1 MKKSV
6 KKMDGFTAETTLE
19 QFLVMQGV
27 ENFDELPEEQQAEL
41 VAMYQDELAKLAS
54 MLEEENKGLKS
65 ELKVVKNQMEVGFKE
80 ISTKIEKMKVE
91 EKTEKKAMVNK
102 LRDFIYEH
110 KAEVLDALKG
120 GKPFPFTINKSAIVV
135 GTSNTI
141 GASGSASQIQLSQNT
156 DIVAPIRSRV
166 LTYLDSGVSAGNL
179 SIDEPFVIW
188 TEEID
193 EQGEPVFHNELATT
207 PLASVRYE
215 ERKMEAKTISVM
227 GTITK
232 NMERYLDNLVR
243 YFERNL
249 LKRVDLKTE
258 SELFTGDGLTVNLKG
273 LLSYAVA
280 FDGGA
285 GVSGDAVLQVPN
297 PNESDVLRALIQQCY
312 NSYGNPTAIFV
323 KPSTLGQIDTQKADD
338 GHYIK
343 APFMSGGTEIMGMV
357 KLIPTNVLVGTD
369 YDFVGGDLSVVNVDF
384 LVDEIEIGHNGTD
397 FQNRRKS
404 ILWERQLTQF
414 VSANDTQVLIK
425 GDFVSAKALIATT

>member
-1 MKKSV
+1 MEN
-6 KKMDGFTAETTLE
+6 FNAETTFEQYLE
-19 QFLVMQGV
+19 MVGV
-27 ENFDELPEEQQAEL
+27 ANFEELAEEEQAKLVQA
-41 VAMYQDELAKLAS
+41 YQDELAKLVKQY
-54 MLEEENKGLKS
+54 EEEDKKNKTQIS
-65 ELKVVKNQMEVGFKE
+65 VMKNQMEVGFKE
-80 ISTKIEKMKVE
+80 ISKKIEKMKKAEVS
-91 EKTEKKAMVNK
+91 EKKAMVSK
-102 LRDFIYEH
+102 LREFIYEH
-110 KAEVLDALKG
+110 KTEVLEALKG

-141 GASGSASQIQLSQNT
+141 GASGSASQLQLSQNT

-179 SIDEPFVIW
+179 SINEPFVIW
-188 TEEID
+188 TEELD
-193 EQGEPVFHNELATT
+193 EQGAPVFHNELATT

-258 SELFTGDGLTVNLKG
+258 SELFIGDGLTVNLKG

-285 GVSGDAVLQVPN
+285 GVSGDEVLKVKD

-323 KPSTLGQIDTQKADD
+323 KPSTLGQIDTQKAED

-369 YDFVGGDLSVVNVDF
+369 FDFVGGDLSVVNVDF

-425 GDFVSAKALIATT
+425 GDFVSAKALIELT